1 MGERK
6 KENPKH
12 TQRRMSAAQKRKFI
26 ALAGWLFYVL
36 FLSLAFFI
44 LLSTVM
50 YTEWIGSRSSRM
62 YLFRE

>member
-12 TQRRMSAAQKRKFI
+12 TQRRMSAAQKRKFM
-26 ALAGWLFYVL
+26 ALAG
-36 FLSLAFFI
+36 LAFLCALFVIGIFLI

-50 YTEWIGSRSSRM
+50 YTE
-62 YLFRE
+62 